1 MMHAQ
6 WKLRAYLR
14 AHGITPYKLAKALP
28 EVRQATIYRLAAE
41 DAPQSVSFDV
51 LSQVIAGLRRVTGE
65 EVTPNDLIEI
75 VEETKWPLHGDPNRE
90 ALNLSEVKTF
100 RLRSGAVEPLA
111 LTDSAVTVA
120 ALRGRQE

>member
-1 MMHAQ
+1 MTQAQ
-6 WKLRAYLR
+6 WKLRAYLN

-51 LSQVIAGLRRVTGE
+51 LSQVITGLRRVTGE
-65 EVTPNDLIEI
+65 EVMPNDLIAI
-75 VEETKWPLHGDPNRE
+75 VEEPKWALHGDPNRE

-100 RLRSGAVEPLA
+100 KMRGEAVEPLG